1 MKEPDSIENRTNS
14 KFERYVTPLTAWA
27 LAFGCAVGWG
37 AFMMP
42 GNTFLPT
49 AGPVGTVIGIVIGGI
64 IMIIIGFNYH
74 YLINLYPDAGGAFTY
89 TKRVFGY
96 DHGFL
101 CAWFLILT
109 YIAIMWA
116 NATALPLLFRK
127 LLGGMFQY
135 GFHYKLAGFDI
146 WFGEVMLAI
155 AAIMLAALVCF
166 RNRLAGWIQIVM
178 AVIMLGGVIF
188 CFAGTWSMHQGGFE
202 TLKPAFAPE
211 KSPASGVF
219 TIVFLAPWAFVGFE
233 SISHSSEEFSFSPKK
248 SGAIM
253 TAAVVAAIAAYALL
267 ALNAAAIIPPEY
279 GSWTEYVAAAGDL
292 DGIKGVPTFYAT
304 HQAMGSAGAV
314 LLAITCIGGIITGL
328 IGNYIA
334 SSRLLCAM
342 AEEGIV
348 PGRLGETEKGHVP
361 RRAIIAIMLVSVI
374 IPFFGRTATS
384 WVVDVTTVGAA
395 IAYAY
400 TSAAAF
406 KAAGE
411 RGNKRI
417 RITGGAGI
425 AASCLFALYFLVPNL
440 LDVTTLGT
448 ESYFILA
455 AWSILGFAA
464 FYIVFKNDTTRRFG
478 KSMVVWIVLL
488 GLVYFTS
495 TVWMRQATTTAAEQ
509 AIEPIHENYK
519 QILTENGVDIT
530 TSASKNSIEYLED
543 VLGEVTKSMT
553 TNMMIQTGLIVIALA
568 IIFAIYRIMR
578 QREQQIEV
586 EKAMAEEVSRAKTSF
601 LSNMSH
607 EIRTPMNAIIGLDNI
622 ALKDPN
628 VPPHTREQ
636 LEKIG
641 YSARH
646 LLGLINDILDMS
658 RIESG
663 RMVLKN
669 EDFSMREF
677 LDQINVIINGQCQ
690 DKGLDYECQIVGNID
705 DYYVGDDMKL
715 KQVLINILGNAVK
728 FTPSPG
734 RVFFTVEQTAR
745 EGGRCT
751 LRFTMRDT
759 GIGMDR
765 DYIPRIFDA
774 FSQEDATTTNKY
786 GGSGLGMAIT
796 GNLVGMM
803 GGTID
808 VDSEKGVGSTFTVT
822 VDLGESSR
830 SIEMEKLN
838 ELLGR
843 IKVLVVDDDPVAY
856 EHAKLV
862 LEELGA
868 DTDICERSSEAFSLI
883 KRRWEDGDP
892 YDIVITDYRMPV
904 MDGITLTEEIRRFDR
919 GETAIIIM
927 TGYDFDA
934 ESERAHK
941 EGVDGILTKPLFA
954 DTLQREIQMVMRGRM
969 KVSADEPDEAEDTAD
984 EGYSLE
990 GLRVLIAEDVDIN
1003 AEILGDI
1010 LEMEGMEH
1018 ERAGNGQIA
1027 VDMYGD
1033 SDEGYYDAILMDIRM
1048 PVMDGLTAA
1057 AAIRVMERYDARRI
1071 PIIAL
1076 TANAFE
1082 EDVRNSIEAGMNAHL
1097 SKPVE
1102 PESLYELLASLI
1114 HRHK

>member
-1 MKEPDSIENRTNS
+1 MINENGSEGR
-14 KFERYVTPLTAWA
+14 FDRYVSPLAAWA

-49 AGPVGTVIGIVIGGI
+49 AGPIGTVIGIVIGGI
-64 IMIIIGFNYH
+64 IMIVIGFNYH
-74 YLINLYPDAGGAFTY
+74 YMINLYPDAGGAFTY
-89 TKRVFGY
+89 AKKEFGY

-101 CAWFLILT
+101 CAWFLILS
-109 YIAIMWA
+109 YVAIMWA

-127 LLGGMFQY
+127 IFGSTFQF
-135 GFHYKLAGFDI
+135 GFHYTLAGFDI

-155 AAIMLAALVCF
+155 ASILIAALICF
-166 RNRLAGWIQIVM
+166 RNHMAKWIQTVM
-178 AVIMLGGVIF
+178 AVVLLGGVF
-188 CFAGTWSMHQGGFE
+188 VCFAGTWNMHHGGAA
-202 TLKPAFAPE
+202 TIRPAFAPG
-211 KSPASGVF
+211 KSPAAGIM
-219 TIVFLAPWAFVGFE
+219 TIIFLAPWAFVGFE
-233 SISHSSEEFSFSPKK
+233 SISHSSEEFRFPHKK

-253 TAAVVAAIAAYALL
+253 TGAVIAAIAAYALL
-267 ALNAAAIIPPEY
+267 ALNAVAILPPEY
-279 GSWTEYVAAAGDL
+279 SSWTDYVAAAGDL
-292 DGIKGVPTFYAT
+292 DGVKGVPTFYST
-304 HQAMGSAGAV
+304 QQAMGRAGVVILAV
-314 LLAITCIGGIITGL
+314 TCIGGIATGL
-328 IGNYIA
+328 IGNFIA
-334 SSRLLCAM
+334 SSRLICSM
-342 AEEGIV
+342 AEDGIV
-348 PGRLGETEKGHVP
+348 PAGLGRLDRGGSP
-361 RRAIIAIMLVSVI
+361 RNAIIAIMLISVI

-395 IAYAY
+395 IVYAY

-411 RGNKRI
+411 HGNKRI
-417 RITGGAGI
+417 RITGGIGI
-425 AASCLFALYFLVPNL
+425 AVSILFALYFLVPNL

-448 ESYFILA
+448 ESYLILA
-455 AWSILGFAA
+455 AWSILGFAV
-464 FYIVFKNDTTRRFG
+464 FYMVFKNDTTRRFG

-488 GLVYFTS
+488 CLVYFTS
-495 TVWMRQATTTAAEQ
+495 TVWMRQATAAAAER

-519 QILTENGVDIT
+519 QILRENGVDIT
-530 TSASKNSIEYLED
+530 TSASKNSIEYLEN
-543 VLGEVTKSMT
+543 VLGEVKDSMT
-553 TNMMIQTGLIVIALA
+553 TNMMIQTLLIVLALA

-578 QREQQIEV
+578 QREQQIEI

-622 ALKDPN
+622 ALKDPD

-669 EDFSMREF
+669 EDFAMRDF

-745 EGGRCT
+745 ESGRCT

-765 DYIPRIFDA
+765 EYIPRVFDA
-774 FSQEDATTTNKY
+774 FSQEDATTTNRY

-796 GNLVGMM
+796 GNLVEMM

-808 VDSEKGVGSTFTVT
+808 VDSEKGIGTTFTIT
-822 VDLGESSR
+822 VDLGESAR
-830 SIEMEKLN
+830 TLGTERLD
-838 ELLGR
+838 ELIGR
-843 IKVLVVDDDPVAY
+843 IKVLVVDDDPVAC

-868 DTDICERSSEAFSLI
+868 ETDICERSTEAFSRI
-883 KRRWEDGDP
+883 KRRWDDCDP
-892 YDIVITDYRMPV
+892 YDIVISDYRMPV
-904 MDGITLTEEIRRFDR
+904 MDGITLTEEIRRFD
-919 GETAIIIM
+919 GGKTAIIIM

-941 EGVDGILTKPLFA
+941 QGVDGILTKPLFA
-954 DTLQREIQMVMRGRM
+954 DTLQREIQMVMRGR
-969 KVSADEPDEAEDTAD
+969 VAESAEEHSPAGDETAE
-984 EGYSLE
+984 EGYTLE
-990 GLRVLIAEDVDIN
+990 GRRVLVAEDVDIN
-1003 AEILGDI
+1003 AEILMDI
-1010 LEMEGMEH
+1010 LEMEGMEC
-1018 ERAGNGQIA
+1018 ELAGNGQIA
-1027 VDMYGD
+1027 VDMFGD
-1033 SDEGYYDAILMDIRM
+1033 SDEGHYDAILMDIRM

-1057 AAIRVMERYDARRI
+1057 AAIRAMERADAKKI

-1076 TANAFE
+1076 TANAFD
-1082 EDVRNSIEAGMNAHL
+1082 EDVNNSIKAGMNAHL

-1102 PESLYELLASLI
+1102 PDKLCGMLASLI
-1114 HRHK
+1114 QKK